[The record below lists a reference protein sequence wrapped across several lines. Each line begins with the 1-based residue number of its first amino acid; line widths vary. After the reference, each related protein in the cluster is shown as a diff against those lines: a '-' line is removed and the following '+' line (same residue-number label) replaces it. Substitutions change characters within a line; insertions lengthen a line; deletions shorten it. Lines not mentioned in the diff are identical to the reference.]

1 MEGTHR
7 SLVVHGRLLSGK
19 QTTVELE
26 LGGHPTVSDLKT
38 LFAQSEGIP
47 PEHTRL
53 VHAGRVLEDSRT
65 LASYS
70 IASHDLVVMHI
81 ILASREDPFYS
92 LARLPSPH
100 DGEVDTATAFT
111 TPATGP
117 IGTLNPHPPHPHL
130 MKAAELKDSAQTEG
144 GPGVAT
150 QPLARARAAT
160 RTSVARGQKRELGG
174 ARC

>member
-1 MEGTHR
+1 MEGTQR
-7 SLVVHGRLLSGK
+7 GSLVVHGRLLSGK
-19 QTTVELE
+19 QTTVQ
-26 LGGHPTVSDLKT
+26 LGGHPTSALVSDLKT
-38 LFAQSEGIP
+38 LFGQSEGVP
-47 PEHTRL
+47 PQHMRL
-53 VHAGRVLEDSRT
+53 VHAGQVLEDSRT

-70 IASHDLVVMHI
+70 IASHDLVHI
-81 ILASREDPFYS
+81 ILASREDPFYPLS
-92 LARLPSPH
+92 RLPSPD

-117 IGTLNPHPPHPHL
+117 IGTLNPPPTTEL